1 MTSRLIGNALVIA
14 MLMMIVVG
22 CNPPVPSE
30 KGTEFPSTDQ
40 MREKGPV
47 QAYER
52 MLRLRVNR
60 QGKVHYAG
68 IRSDSAPLTDYLAY
82 LDEKLPLLG
91 EAPEAAQLAFWIN
104 YFNAAVLRLILE
116 HYPVVSVLE
125 IGAAISDV
133 NRINYDSLNR
143 SHPNHPFDM
152 VIAEAGNKKL
162 SLSLIRDSIIRGQFN
177 EPRVHFALV
186 DGTASSPRLRRQI
199 YVSEN
204 LGNQLDAAAKEFFG
218 QAEKNVLN
226 PTNPKLSPLMRK
238 YRPDFGPD
246 EGSTVDFVNQYIP
259 IRIRPDAEVTYLD
272 FDWRL
277 NGY

>member
-1 MTSRLIGNALVIA
+1 MTRILIGNVFLIA
-14 MLMMIVVG
+14 VLAISAVG

-47 QAYER
+47 QAYEN
-52 MLRLRVNR
+52 MLRRRVNR

-68 IRSDSAPLTDYLAY
+68 IRSNSAPLTDYLDY
-82 LDEKLPLLG
+82 LDEKMPLLA
-91 EAPEAAQLAFWIN
+91 EAPESGQLAFWIN
-104 YFNAAVLRLILE
+104 YFNASVLRMILE
-116 HYPVVSVLE
+116 HYPVVSVLD
-125 IGAAISDV
+125 IGAELSEV
-133 NRINYDSLNR
+133 SRVNYDSLNR

-152 VIAEAGNKKL
+152 EIGRADDKTL
-162 SLSLIRDSIIRGQFN
+162 SLRIIRDSIIRGLYN

-186 DGTASSPRLRRQI
+186 DGTVSSPRLRRQI

-204 LGNQLDAAAKEFFG
+204 LGNQLDAAAKDFFG

-226 PTNPKLSPLMRK
+226 PTNPRLSPLMRK

-246 EGSTVDFVNQYIP
+246 EGSAVEFVNQYIP